1 MIGNIWQISR
11 QKPPLPQNHVGATM
25 PNNGIIFKTTAIEWH
40 VKSTLNSATGAG
52 SGTLAKS
59 HSATAITQWV
69 PNAINVNTGIYL
81 EVSSSDD
88 GAGTVAWQ
96 AKYDGAGA
104 PAGGYIVG
112 APAFRNDVEIRV
124 RATGFKI
131 YCKLTGSLLRVM
143 WDSLMVFV
151 NGALSTTLSG
161 VDYTS
166 NGTGANYVNDVGIP
180 LYASGSCSASKVFT
194 PPAYDPCNPGASAY
208 MTEATAT
215 STINAGWRF
224 QDQDNNWTALPCA
237 IWTASIPT
245 SGSCPYNLSF
255 DNEVTVDDTDSIEIH
270 CRSYAKTQKTY
281 DGRRTLTQHVVGECV
296 GEDGGTIVY
305 DEYVTGYCLDPCTDE
320 YDDGYIDAYYLESW
334 AESHGGTARAIPNLE
349 RAIYR
354 INGDYKALWRRFDFP
369 EVRGSATRSCT
380 NGAVTV
386 NTGGETVVYT
396 DLGTDFLE
404 VVTNATS
411 NVEQA
416 FPNTIYT
423 QHGMSKT
430 KSYSK
435 TWSYEGGTV
444 CLCPPP
450 SVPIPSCP
458 EGEVLV
464 WTCTNVPQ
472 TDVGTNQS
480 ESINRHFPSYV
491 GSLAGY
497 QGHADM
503 LCRYTGSWVNPHW
516 NIAYHRQDWDVDGAP
531 VDNDLYWSAI
541 KEQYLYNSALP
552 SSPRTRNSMIACP
565 LYWDNGNQPFQD
577 AFFGKFRW
585 IGISRWQTLV
595 ASPPSTLTLSQTRSG
610 NWTGTNCTAT
620 VGAGGITVSAFTGT
634 NHYVDLDMGNWAVD
648 PYLLLLKAHEVIVN
662 WSATNVSEIQVSWIG
677 QDNTSNYF
685 GNSTGT
691 YNLPTGIQ
699 TKYAGTWAIDNGAS
713 LVTDTGTDTLPN
725 GVSATYMSDPELS
738 VNFELGRGR
747 MFAKL
752 RFTIVPTNPANNVTI
767 NFPTFNLRHTHP
779 MMYWENS
786 KYLSMLWHNSMNIRW
801 GNLQWYSTVLGF
813 MNPPITAGMDVPSTV
828 IDALAF
834 NYRVIN
840 GTGGTNLASTITS
853 DLSTL
858 YDAYEGQS
866 ISVVDKFSNSFI
878 LPKGNG
884 HDIRYALVNSFSEL
898 PPFAC
903 FPTRK
908 RNTNTWLPT
917 GTYAQVVYDHV
928 QDGRYLISNTSAS
941 AKLQTDAGVDS
952 GSVLSPGEPG
962 WYIWKFNPTLYN
974 NEVDWQVVA
983 GGKTWAH
990 VRPWHGWYCLLRST
1004 NCRTSMDIDFASNQH
1019 VSAYVL
1025 NNGNVQIR
1033 TADNTLTWSTV
1044 NTLGINAQSACIKI
1058 DRQSNNQTIYM
1069 VAEVNG
1075 SIKLYTAD
1083 KPEEAFTMARTI
1095 ANGVKPF
1102 IVIGRDGTRYIY
1114 WVDGVAIK
1122 GERTDRA
1129 DTILNTNTVIVANGV
1144 DDECISADEDVYNG
1158 GNRRL
1163 ILIDVESGN
1172 LVERKSDD
1180 GITFV

>member
-1 MIGNIWQISR
+1 
-11 QKPPLPQNHVGATM
+11 M
-25 PNNGIIFKTTAIEWH
+25 PNNGLIFQTSAIEWH
-40 VKSTLNSATGAG
+40 LKSTLNSATGAG

-81 EVSSSDD
+81 EVSSTDD
-88 GAGTVAWQ
+88 GAGGVAWQ

-112 APAFRNDVEIRV
+112 ASAFRNDVEIRV

-131 YCKLTGSLLRVM
+131 YCKLTGSLLRVK
-143 WDSLMVFV
+143 WDTLMVFV
-151 NGALSTTLSG
+151 NGTLSTTLSG

-180 LYASGSCSASKVFT
+180 LYASGTCGASKVFT
-194 PPAYDPCNPGASAY
+194 PPTYDPCNPGNLAY

-255 DNEVTVDDTDSIEIH
+255 SNEVTVDDTDSIEIH
-270 CRSYAKTQKTY
+270 CRSYGKTQVTY
-281 DGRRTLTQHVVGECV
+281 DGRRTLTQHVIGECV
-296 GEDGGTIVY
+296 GEEGGTVVY
-305 DEYVTGYCLDPCTDE
+305 DEYVTGWCLDPCTSE
-320 YDDGYIDAYYLESW
+320 YDDGYIDAYYTETW

-349 RAIYR
+349 RAIVR
-354 INGDYKALWRRFDFP
+354 LNTDYKALWRRFDFP

-396 DLGTDFLE
+396 DLGADFLE

-435 TWSYEGGTV
+435 TWSHQGGTV

-458 EGEVLV
+458 PGTVIS

-472 TDVGTNQS
+472 TDVGVNQS

-497 QGHADM
+497 QGHVDM

-516 NIAYHRQDWDVDGAP
+516 NLAFHRQDWEVDGSP
-531 VDNDLYWSAI
+531 VDNDLYWSTI

-552 SSPRTRNSMIACP
+552 SNPRTRNSMIACP
-565 LYWDNGNQPFQD
+565 LYVDNGNQPFQD

-585 IGISRWQTLV
+585 IGISRWQTL
-595 ASPPSTLTLSQTRSG
+595 ATTQPSTLTLTQTRSG
-610 NWTGTNCTAT
+610 NWTGTDCTAT
-620 VGAGGITVSAFTGT
+620 VGAGGITVSGFTGT
-634 NHYVDLDMGNWAVD
+634 KHYVDLDMGNWSVD
-648 PYLLLLKAHEVIVN
+648 PFLLLLKAKQVQVN
-662 WSATNVSEIQVSWIG
+662 WSATNVSSIQVSFIG
-677 QDNTSNYF
+677 QDNASNYF
-685 GNSTGT
+685 GNAPGT

-699 TKYAGTWAIDNGAS
+699 IKYAGTWAIDNGAG
-713 LVTDTGTDTLPN
+713 LVTDTGTDTLPA

-747 MFAKL
+747 QFAKL
-752 RFTIVPTNPANNVTI
+752 RFTIVPTNPANPVTI
-767 NFPTFNLRHTHP
+767 NFPTFTLEHTHP

-786 KYLSMLWHNSMNIRW
+786 KYLSMLWHNTVNIRW
-801 GNLQWYSTVLGF
+801 GNLQWYSPILGF

-834 NYRVIN
+834 KYRVLS

-866 ISVVDKFSNSFI
+866 ISVVDKFSNSFV

-884 HDIRYALVNSFSEL
+884 HDLRLALVNSFSEL

-908 RNTNTWLPT
+908 RNTNTWNPT
-917 GTYAQVVYDHV
+917 GTYAQVVYDWV

-952 GSVLSPGEPG
+952 GAVLSPGEPG
-962 WYIWKFNPTLYN
+962 WYIWTFNPTLYN
-974 NEVDWQVVA
+974 NETNWKIFA
-983 GGKTWAH
+983 GGKTWAN

-1004 NCRTSMDIDFASNQH
+1004 NCRTSMDVDFASNQH
-1019 VSAYVL
+1019 ISAYVL
-1025 NNGNVQIR
+1025 TNGNVQIR
-1033 TADNTLTWSTV
+1033 TADNTLNWVAV
-1044 NTLGINAQSACIKI
+1044 NTLAINAQSASIKI
-1058 DRQSNNQTIYM
+1058 DRQSNDQKIYM
-1069 VAEVNG
+1069 VAEING
-1075 SIKLYTAD
+1075 QLKLYTAD
-1083 KPEEAFTMARTI
+1083 KPEEAFTLARTI
-1095 ANGVKPF
+1095 GNGVKPC
-1102 IVIGRDGTRYIY
+1102 IVVGRDGTRYIY
-1114 WVDGVAIK
+1114 WLDGVAIK

-1129 DTILNTNTVIVANGV
+1129 GTILDTNNIVVASGV

-1163 ILIDVESGN
+1163 LLIDVEGGN